1 MAHYFT
7 NEKEINSSGS
17 YGVLSDK
24 MRPEK
29 IEDGITER
37 GAALCK
43 LGSSMPSPVA
53 RLFLFSSAVREVNA
67 IEGKHSHIG
76 HEGKL
81 DHDGKLVLTP
91 YHDLVG
97 ELLDMLEFVFKY
109 GDDPDFH
116 VIKWD
121 PVIECENLNNS
132 PQKAHHALA
141 SALDSAFSFG
151 QLKGLP
157 IYLFLWDDA
166 VIGGTSPIS
175 LVYTSAN
182 LRTVMDEEGLEFV
195 GNEGNRLFAD
205 EAVPLHKRSK
215 EFREYLYRLRLTDL
229 AGVQTGSPLYELSKY
244 IEDSANIYDANI
256 SKEVNKNPSAFN
268 NIKNLTTQ
276 GNNVKVGGAQLRVS
290 DHTVVINSN
299 TSDYILKPT
308 SEIYKH
314 GNAKTQV
321 PLVLINQGCDGL
333 IYAMGRQWIPGKDV
347 IDKVLPS
354 NLAERKLPGFGQ
366 TKYPYLTIG
375 DFLEDR
381 IIEVSY
387 DINSERFFTGSKN
400 EITYLLPLKPLFF
413 EYFKVSD
420 LIDANGTS
428 TGMLTMDFDSDRERV
443 IVKLNLPLVKK
454 DDEKGQNTICLYK
467 TYSTASGS
475 EDKVDCYDG
484 AMTFDMAIFPYYRLE
499 PNTVNNV
506 YNLIV
511 GSTIDRIE
519 LHFYEPKGDIEITEV
534 QAVTT
539 KRAVKGSNGS
549 QISTDHIHVG
559 GAFSYAELAA
569 TVNGKVA
576 NAMVI
581 PIFKKVDSN
590 PALAANKMT
599 FSIDFGTTNTHV
611 SFACVRQGV
620 IAGKDDVKPF
630 AYDLNDSQ
638 MAMFN
643 SKNGVAEFGAFSTA
657 VKREFVPTTL
667 GEDIKFPMRTATYQI
682 AGKPVRLGMFEN
694 TNIGFNY
701 GADLAKS
708 RDYHTNIKW
717 DRFDSLAEQRMAT
730 YFEQML
736 WMMKNKSVQNGCSDA
751 FDVVVTYPISMRQK
765 DFTDFQ
771 GAWNNAKSRVL
782 CNANIR
788 YRTESVAP
796 YYSYL
801 GDLYGEAYVNIDIGG
816 GTTDMLYYNPLTT
829 EANVFSAFFAAN
841 DLWGDGADKAMRS
854 SKANGFVSYYKSVIA
869 PNLGDDRTTIE
880 DVCKNANSSADIIS
894 YLFANDDKTQLTRA
908 LRHSPVMLQLPVVHF
923 SALAFY
929 IAYSL
934 YVAEVDA
941 PKHISFTGMGSKY
954 IKLISSA
961 ESDIARIINA
971 AFHYVGL
978 KMNSET
984 LRQAS
989 VKVTFAPEPKKV
1001 TSEGALISLGYNKPI
1016 NPSEDTY
1023 YGYQNEDP
1031 GKTLRY
1037 QDITTTVEDGVLK
1050 VYRMFLDMF
1059 NPEWSISSNSGKN
1072 NEDKIPSEMSDVFG
1086 DLGCNVEQSVIK
1098 RLSDLALTSMKLMK
1112 DITLDGQNPTNKLK
1126 EPMFFWPL
1134 KNSLYVVSKEIV
1146 QDAINQHN
1154 QGQ

>member
-1 MAHYFT
+1 MAHFFT

-17 YGVLSDK
+17 FGVLSDK
-24 MRPEK
+24 IRPEK
-29 IEDGITER
+29 IADGITER

-53 RLFLFSSAVREVNA
+53 RLFLFSSAVREINF
-67 IEGKHSHIG
+67 IEGKHPHVG

-81 DHDGKLVLTP
+81 DHDGKLVQTP

-121 PVIECENLNNS
+121 VAVECENLNNS
-132 PQKAHHALA
+132 PQKAHHVLA
-141 SALDSAFSFG
+141 AALDSAFSFG
-151 QLKGLP
+151 QLKNQP

-182 LRTVMDEEGLEFV
+182 LRTVIAEEGLKFV

-205 EAVPLHKRSK
+205 EAIPLHKRSK

-229 AGVQTGSPLYELSKY
+229 AGVQQDSPLYELSKY
-244 IEDSANIYDANI
+244 IEDSANIYDATI
-256 SKEVNKNPSAFN
+256 SREVNKDPSAFN
-268 NIKNLTTQ
+268 NVKNLTTQ
-276 GNNVKVGGAQLRVS
+276 GNNVKVGGALLRVS
-290 DHTVVINSN
+290 DHTVIINSN

-308 SEIYKH
+308 SDIYKH
-314 GNAKTQV
+314 GNAQTQV

-333 IYAMGRQWIPGKDV
+333 IYAMGRQWIAGKDV

-354 NLAERKLPGFGQ
+354 NLSERKLPGLGQ

-375 DFLEDR
+375 DLFEDR

-400 EITYLLPLKPLFF
+400 AITYLLPLKPLFF
-413 EYFKVSD
+413 EFFNVSD
-420 LIDANGTS
+420 LINDDGSS

-443 IVKLNLPLVKK
+443 IVQLNLPLVKK
-454 DDEKGQNTICLYK
+454 DDEKGHNTICLYK
-467 TYSTASGS
+467 TYSTADGS
-475 EDKVDCYDG
+475 EEKVDCYDG
-484 AMTFDMAIFPYYRLE
+484 AATFDMALFPFYRLS
-499 PNTVNNV
+499 PNTANNV
-506 YNLIV
+506 YNVMV
-511 GSTIDRIE
+511 GYTVDDVE
-519 LHFYEPKGDIEITEV
+519 MHFYEPKDSIELTEV
-534 QAVTT
+534 KIEEK
-539 KRAVKGSNGS
+539 KRTRKGVNGS
-549 QISTDHIHVG
+549 QISTSHIHVG
-559 GAFSYAELAA
+559 GAFSYAEIS
-569 TVNGKVA
+569 VMVKGNVF
-576 NAMVI
+576 NAMLI
-581 PIFKKVDSN
+581 PIFNIVTSD
-590 PALAANKMT
+590 PATATDRMA

-611 SFACVRQGV
+611 SYACVRQGV
-620 IAGKDDVKPF
+620 IAGKNDVKPF
-630 AYDLNDSQ
+630 AYDVCDSQ

-657 VKREFVPTTL
+657 VKREFVPATL
-667 GEDIKFPMRTATYQI
+667 GGYIKFPMRTATYQI
-682 AGKPVRLGMFEN
+682 AGKPVRLAMFEN

-736 WMMKNKSVQNGCSDA
+736 WMMKNKSVQNECSDA

-771 GAWNNAKSRVL
+771 GAWNNARSRVH

-841 DLWGDGADKAMRS
+841 DLWGDGADRAMRS
-854 SKANGFVSYYKSVIA
+854 LKANGFVSYYKSIIA
-869 PNLGDDRTTIE
+869 PNLGDDRTTVE
-880 DVCKNANSSADIIS
+880 DVFENANSSADIIS
-894 YLFANDDKTQLTRA
+894 YLFANDDSTQLTRA
-908 LRHSPVMLQLPVVHF
+908 LRHSPIMLQLPVIHF

-954 IKLISSA
+954 INLISSA
-961 ESDIARIINA
+961 EDDIARIINV

-989 VKVTFAPEPKKV
+989 VNVTFAPEPKKV
-1001 TSEGALISLGYNKPI
+1001 TSEGALISLGYNRPI

-1023 YGYQNEDP
+1023 YGFMNEDP

-1037 QDITTTVEDGVLK
+1037 QDVTSTVEDGVLE
-1050 VYRMFLDMF
+1050 VYRIFLDMF
-1059 NPEWSISSNSGKN
+1059 NT
-1072 NEDKIPSEMSDVFG
+1072 DEMRDILG
-1086 DLGCNVEQSVIK
+1086 DLGCDVEQSVIK
-1098 RLSDLALTSMKLMK
+1098 RLGDLALGSMKMMK
-1112 DITLDGQNPTNKLK
+1112 DITSEGQNPMNKLK

-1134 KNSLYVVSKEIV
+1134 KNSLYVVGKEIV
-1146 QDAINQHN
+1146 QNAINQHN